1 MSVSRSAV
9 VVGALA
15 LTVGSSTTFAFN
27 TGGRT
32 AHAGATS
39 QLSNSPYGDEYDEQ
53 VPQQKKGFFQSFFE
67 ELDAFVDD
75 ATSRRLGNGAQ
86 YYGKRKSSFYG
97 KDDSNRKR
105 DKNVADNTEDYRGP
119 SNAGYFQW
127 VPDENGEMRPV
138 TRLKNVNI
146 ERKSRM

>member
-53 VPQQKKGFFQSFFE
+53 VPQQKKGFFQVRAESN
-67 ELDAFVDD
+67 D
-75 ATSRRLGNGAQ
+75 SK
-86 YYGKRKSSFYG
+86 YGCTHVSKHE
-97 KDDSNRKR
+97 
-105 DKNVADNTEDYRGP
+105 AC
-119 SNAGYFQW
+119 
-127 VPDENGEMRPV
+127 
-138 TRLKNVNI
+138 
-146 ERKSRM
+146 